1 MSFLT
6 GEKEENILK
15 TPQYF
20 RMAFC
25 HMWQVSSL
33 HTDTKLTKTKKFM
46 ITYDKLQLK
55 ISFDELRHGVGVN
68 ITAQFIK
75 KS

>member
-1 MSFLT
+1 
-6 GEKEENILK
+6 
-15 TPQYF
+15 
-20 RMAFC
+20 
-25 HMWQVSSL
+25 
-33 HTDTKLTKTKKFM
+33 M

-75 KS
+75 KKLEVRFGARSNPAQGLAQVSDDENLLQ